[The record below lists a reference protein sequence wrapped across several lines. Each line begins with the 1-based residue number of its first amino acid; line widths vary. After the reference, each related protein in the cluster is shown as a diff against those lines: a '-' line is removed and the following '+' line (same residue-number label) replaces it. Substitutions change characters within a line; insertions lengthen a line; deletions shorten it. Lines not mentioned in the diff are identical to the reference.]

1 MKEMK
6 MNVSTMLGYADH
18 LELNKL
24 ANALQKMAYQKGIE
38 NRLAIAKAARET
50 HLITEETYRARLAE
64 LWADSLR
71 AD

>member
-1 MKEMK
+1 MKEIK
-6 MNVSTMLGYADH
+6 MNMNMMLGYADH

-24 ANALQKMAYQKGIE
+24 ANALHKMAYQKEIE
-38 NRLAIAKAARET
+38 NKLAIVSAARET
-50 HLITEETYRARLAE
+50 HLITEETYRTRLQE